1 MDAETMVMSLILIML
16 FFPFCTSVDT
26 LPPDQSIKDG
36 QSLISNKNN
45 FALGF
50 FSPGNSSY
58 RYLGIWFVKVAK
70 QTIVWV
76 ANRNDPII
84 DSSGVLSINPYGN
97 LVLHDSSNRLLWS
110 TNASVQGTTSSVAQ
124 LQDSGNLVLL
134 VQGNNNKLIWQ
145 SFDHPT
151 DTLLP
156 GMRFG
161 LNRITGLDML
171 LTSWKSQDDP
181 GTGDYFFKLNPTG
194 SPQGVLYK
202 GSSLYWRSAPWP
214 WPTSLS
220 LATSSSSFKYYFVNN
235 EDEVSYAYFFDD
247 AYIISRFVVDNS
259 GLIHHLTWND
269 GDLQWKNFWSA
280 PKYRCDNY
288 RHCGA
293 YGKCGPE
300 PDDNVYKLEC
310 TCLPG
315 YEPKSPKN
323 WYRRD
328 ASEGCVRKQLGLSMC
343 GNGEGFVKVG
353 LLKGPDTFNA
363 VWMDQ
368 SMSSSECEQACLRN
382 CSCTAFISMNIDGK
396 GTRCLA
402 WYGELVDV
410 SENSFQRWD
419 LNVRV
424 DATELATYTRKSNGF
439 LGHKRLLSITIISVM
454 VTLFMVCLIAYICL
468 MKKRKTKVKRKLH
481 NQSLYFTGTKGY
493 LEGNELEESSRHPDL
508 LIFDLSCI
516 VAATDNFSPINKLG
530 QGGFGSVFK
539 GQLSNGQEVAIKRLS
554 YSSTQGIE
562 EFKNEVLLIAK
573 LQHRNL
579 VKLFGCCIQGE
590 EKMLIYE
597 YMPNKSLDFFIF
609 DHTRSSLLNWGKRFE
624 IIIGIAR
631 GILYLHQDSRLKIIH
646 RDLKTSNVLLD
657 GEMNP
662 KISDFGLARIFN
674 GDQIQDTTTRVV
686 GTYGYMSPEYA
697 IFGKF
702 STKSDV
708 FSFGVILL
716 EIVSGKKNNSSYQRH
731 DSLTLIGHVWELWR
745 EDRVLDIV
753 DSSINDSFVS
763 YEVLRCI
770 QIGLLCVQEDAMD
783 RPTMLAVLLMLSC
796 ETTLPSP
803 KQPAFIFRRPNNNL
817 GSITGERF
825 YSINDVTITKFEAR

>member
-1 MDAETMVMSLILIML
+1 MDAESMVMSLILIML

-26 LPPDQSIKDG
+26 LTPDQSIKDG

-58 RYLGIWFVKVAK
+58 RYLGIWFFKVPK

-84 DSSGVLSINPYGN
+84 DSSGVLSINRYGN
-97 LVLHDSSNRLLWS
+97 LVLHDSSKRLLWS
-110 TNASVQGTTSSVAQ
+110 TNASVQGTTSVAQ
-124 LQDSGNLVLL
+124 LQDSGNLVL
-134 VQGNNNKLIWQ
+134 VQGNNEKVIWQ

-156 GMRFG
+156 GMRHG
-161 LNRITGLDML
+161 LNRKTGLDRF
-171 LTSWKSQDDP
+171 LTPWKSQDDP
-181 GTGDYFFKLNPTG
+181 GTGDYLHKVNPTS
-194 SPQGVLYK
+194 SPQVVLYK
-202 GSSLYWRSAPWP
+202 GSTLYWRSGPWP
-214 WPTSLS
+214 WPTSS
-220 LATSSSSFKYYFVNN
+220 SAATSSSSLRYYFVNN

-247 AYIISRFVVDNS
+247 AYIISRIVLHNS
-259 GLIHHLTWND
+259 GLIQLLMWND
-269 GDLQWKNFWSA
+269 GDLQWKEFWSA
-280 PKYRCDNY
+280 PKYRCDSY

-300 PDDNVYKLEC
+300 SDSSLNKFEC

-323 WYRRD
+323 WYHRD
-328 ASEGCVRKQLGLSMC
+328 GSEGCVRKQLGLSMC
-343 GNGEGFVKVG
+343 GNGEGFMKVEH
-353 LLKGPDTFNA
+353 LKGPDSFNA
-363 VWMDQ
+363 VWMD
-368 SMSSSECEQACLRN
+368 MRLSSSECEQACLRN
-382 CSCTAFISMNIDGK
+382 CSCTAFVSVNIDGN
-396 GTRCLA
+396 GTSCLT
-402 WYGELVDV
+402 WYGELIDI

-439 LGHKRLLSITIISVM
+439 LGHKRQLAITIISVM
-454 VTLFMVCLIAYICL
+454 VTLFLVCLIAYICL
-468 MKKRKTKVKRKLH
+468 MKKRKTRVKRKLH

-508 LIFDLSCI
+508 LIFDLGCI

-554 YSSTQGIE
+554 NSSTQGIE

-662 KISDFGLARIFN
+662 KISDFGIARIFN
-674 GDQIQDTTTRVV
+674 GNQIQDITTRVV

-716 EIVSGKKNNSSYQRH
+716 EIISGKKNNSSYQRH

-763 YEVLRCI
+763 HEVLRCI

-803 KQPAFIFRRPNNNL
+803 KQPAFIFRRPTNNL

-825 YSINDVTITKFEAR
+825 YSINEVTITEFEAR

>member
-26 LPPDQSIKDG
+26 LTPDQSIKDG

-97 LVLHDSSNRLLWS
+97 LVLHDSSKRLLWT
-110 TNASVQGTTSSVAQ
+110 TNVSLQGTTSSVAQ
-124 LQDSGNLVLL
+124 LQDSGNLVLI
-134 VQGNNNKLIWQ
+134 QGNNEKVIWQ

-156 GMRFG
+156 GMRLG
-161 LNRITGLDML
+161 LNRITGLDRF
-171 LTSWKSQDDP
+171 LTSWESQDDP
-181 GTGDYFFKLNPTG
+181 GTGDYLYKMNPTG
-194 SPQGVLYK
+194 SPQVVLYK
-202 GSSLYWRSAPWP
+202 GSTLYWRSGPWP
-214 WPTSLS
+214 WH
-220 LATSSSSFKYYFVNN
+220 TSSAAAAASSGFKYYSVNN
-235 EDEVSYAYFFDD
+235 ENEVSYTYSFDD
-247 AYIISRFVVDNS
+247 PSIISRVVIGNS
-259 GLIHHLTWND
+259 GLLQKLMWND
-269 GDLQWKNFWSA
+269 GDLQWKEFWSA

-300 PDDNVYKLEC
+300 SDNNVYKFEC
-310 TCLPG
+310 TRLPG

-323 WYRRD
+323 WYHRD
-328 ASEGCVRKQLGLSMC
+328 GSEGCVRKQLGLSMC
-343 GNGEGFVKVG
+343 GNGEGFVKVE
-353 LLKGPDTFNA
+353 LLKAPDSFNA
-363 VWMDQ
+363 VWMDM
-368 SMSSSECEQACLRN
+368 SMSSSECKQACLRN
-382 CSCTAFISMNIDGK
+382 CSCTAFVSMNIDGK
-396 GTRCLA
+396 GTSCLA
-402 WYGELVDV
+402 WYGELIDV
-410 SENSFQRWD
+410 SENLYESY
-419 LNVRV
+419 L
-424 DATELATYTRKSNGF
+424 
-439 LGHKRLLSITIISVM
+439 HKEVQWFSWPQE
-454 VTLFMVCLIAYICL
+454 AA
-468 MKKRKTKVKRKLH
+468 
-481 NQSLYFTGTKGY
+481 GY
-493 LEGNELEESSRHPDL
+493 YNNFCYSDIVYG
-508 LIFDLSCI
+508 CI

-554 YSSTQGIE
+554 NSSSQGIE

-609 DHTRSSLLNWGKRFE
+609 DHTRSSLLNWGKHFE

-662 KISDFGLARIFN
+662 KISDFGIACIFN

-686 GTYGYMSPEYA
+686 ITYGYMSPEYA

-702 STKSDV
+702 STKSYV

-716 EIVSGKKNNSSYQRH
+716 EIISGKKNNISYQRH

-763 YEVLRCI
+763 HEVLRCI
-770 QIGLLCVQEDAMD
+770 QVGLLCVQEDAMD

-803 KQPAFIFRRPNNNL
+803 KQPAFIFRRHTYNL

-825 YSINDVTITKFEAR
+825 YSINDVTITEFEAR

>member
-1 MDAETMVMSLILIML
+1 M
-16 FFPFCTSVDT
+16 
-26 LPPDQSIKDG
+26 
-36 QSLISNKNN
+36 
-45 FALGF
+45 
-50 FSPGNSSY
+50 
-58 RYLGIWFVKVAK
+58 
-70 QTIVWV
+70 
-76 ANRNDPII
+76 
-84 DSSGVLSINPYGN
+84 
-97 LVLHDSSNRLLWS
+97 RL
-110 TNASVQGTTSSVAQ
+110 
-124 LQDSGNLVLL
+124 
-134 VQGNNNKLIWQ
+134 
-145 SFDHPT
+145 
-151 DTLLP
+151 
-156 GMRFG
+156 G
-161 LNRITGLDML
+161 LNRITGLDRF

-181 GTGDYFFKLNPTG
+181 GTGDYFAKMNPTG
-194 SPQGVLYK
+194 SPQGVFYK
-202 GSSLYWRSAPWP
+202 GSTLYWRSAPWP
-214 WPTSLS
+214 WPTS
-220 LATSSSSFKYYFVNN
+220 SSSATVSWGFNYDSVNN
-235 EDEVSYAYFFDD
+235 EDEVSYAYSIDD
-247 AYIISRFVVDNS
+247 PSIISRLVVGNS
-259 GLIHHLTWND
+259 GLLQKLMWND
-269 GDLQWKNFWSA
+269 GDLQWKEFWSV
-280 PKYRCDNY
+280 PKYQCDNY

-293 YGKCGPE
+293 Y
-300 PDDNVYKLEC
+300 
-310 TCLPG
+310 
-315 YEPKSPKN
+315 
-323 WYRRD
+323 
-328 ASEGCVRKQLGLSMC
+328 
-343 GNGEGFVKVG
+343 
-353 LLKGPDTFNA
+353 
-363 VWMDQ
+363 
-368 SMSSSECEQACLRN
+368 
-382 CSCTAFISMNIDGK
+382 
-396 GTRCLA
+396 
-402 WYGELVDV
+402 
-410 SENSFQRWD
+410 
-419 LNVRV
+419 
-424 DATELATYTRKSNGF
+424 DATELATYTRKSIGF
-439 LGHKRLLSITIISVM
+439 LGHKRQLAITISSVM
-454 VTLFMVCLIAYICL
+454 VTLFMVCLMAYICL

-493 LEGNELEESSRHPDL
+493 WKGHELEESSSHPDL
-508 LIFDLSCI
+508 LIFDLGCI
-516 VAATDNFSPINKLG
+516 IAATDNFSPINKLG

-554 YSSTQGIE
+554 YSSAQGIE

-662 KISDFGLARIFN
+662 KISDFGIARISN

-753 DSSINDSFVS
+753 DSSMNDSFVS
-763 YEVLRCI
+763 HEVLRCI

-803 KQPAFIFRRPNNNL
+803 KQPAFIFRRPTNNL

-825 YSINDVTITKFEAR
+825 YSINDVTITEFEAR